1 MKAYYHTQKTACC
14 SSSSPASRLAETR
27 HMDTMITMGIMGI
40 TDITGIMGIMGIM
53 GITGITDIMGIMGI
67 MDIMNFTSMDITGS
81 IMSIMA
87 NTDIM
92 SISDTTVILSLELT
106 GITVN
111 MVPRDIPPLPHTV
124 FRITLMPRTAEDCMA
139 PATSTMS
146 FSR

>member
-1 MKAYYHTQKTACC
+1 
-14 SSSSPASRLAETR
+14 
-27 HMDTMITMGIMGI
+27 MDTMITMGI
-40 TDITGIMGIMGIM
+40 TD
-53 GITGITDIMGIMGI
+53 IMGI
-67 MDIMNFTSMDITGS
+67 MDIMSTDIMDIMSFTSMDITGS

-124 FRITLMPRTAEDCMA
+124 IRITLMPRTAEDCMA